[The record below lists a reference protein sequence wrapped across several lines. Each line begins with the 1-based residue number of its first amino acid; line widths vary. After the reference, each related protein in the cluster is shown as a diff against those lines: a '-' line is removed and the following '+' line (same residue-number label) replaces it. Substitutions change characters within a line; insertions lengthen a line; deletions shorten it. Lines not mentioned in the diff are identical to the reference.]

1 MNAAHPQPL
10 PAPRPEKRG
19 LLARGRQFARKLR
32 RDRSGMALIE
42 FAFTLP
48 LFTGLGFYGIE
59 ISNLAITQMKMS
71 QIALNMAENA
81 SRIGTLNANLGAK
94 VISEQQI
101 NDVFQAAAL
110 QAGAAGL
117 YQDGRT
123 ILSSLELNANGG
135 QTIMW
140 QRCKGMDFED
150 SNYGAQ
156 GTGATGTSFQGMGPA
171 GDKIQATSGTAV
183 MFVEL
188 HYTYH
193 PLFGSMFMED
203 RELYQEA
210 AYTVRD
216 SREIGK
222 EPGNNVSASRKSTCD
237 KYDAILPQT
246 SDADIAAAQAAL
258 AAGGGDGDDDDDDD
272 EDEGLPG
279 YSGGNN
285 PNNPDKG
292 LCVAGLICTKT

>member
-1 MNAAHPQPL
+1 MTGFQSLSDKASPAQP
-10 PAPRPEKRG
+10 G
-19 LLARGRQFARKLR
+19 IVARSRRLVRRLR
-32 RDRSGMALIE
+32 RDRSGLALIE

-48 LFTGLGFYGIE
+48 IFMGLGFYGVE
-59 ISNLAITQMKMS
+59 VSHLAITQMKMS
-71 QIALNMAENA
+71 QIALNMADNA
-81 SRIGTLNANLGAK
+81 SRIGTLNATLGAK

-110 QAGAAGL
+110 EAGSAGL
-117 YQDGRT
+117 YKDGRT
-123 ILSSLELNANGG
+123 ILSSLELNAQGG

-140 QRCKGMDFED
+140 QRCKGMEFED
-150 SNYGAQ
+150 SNYGTQ
-156 GTGATGTSFQGMGPA
+156 GTGASGTGFQGMGSS
-171 GDKIQATSGTAV
+171 GETIRATSGTAV

-203 RELYQEA
+203 RDLYQEA

-222 EPGNNVSASRKSTCD
+222 PPSDNVSSGRKSTCD

-246 SDADIAAAQAAL
+246 SDAAITAANNESQSAAANPTAH
-258 AAGGGDGDDDDDDD
+258 
-272 EDEGLPG
+272 PG

-285 PNNPDKG
+285 PNNPGKG
-292 LCVAGLICTKT
+292 LCVAGLICVKL

>member
-1 MNAAHPQPL
+1 MTRVPSH
-10 PAPRPEKRG
+10 PAPAMPTRPSFI
-19 LLARGRQFARKLR
+19 ARSRQFARRLK
-32 RDRSGMALIE
+32 RDRSGLALIE

-48 LFTGLGFYGIE
+48 IFMGLGFYGVE
-59 ISNLAITQMKMS
+59 VSNLAITQMKMS
-71 QIALNMAENA
+71 QIALNMADNA
-81 SRIGTLNANLGAK
+81 SRIGTLNATLGAK

-110 QAGAAGL
+110 QAGSAGL

-123 ILSSLELNANGG
+123 ILSSLEVNAQGG

-140 QRCKGMDFED
+140 QRCKGMEPED

-156 GTGATGTSFQGMGPA
+156 GTGATGTSFPGMGPS
-171 GDKIQATSGTAV
+171 GDTIQASTGTAV

-222 EPGNNVSASRKSTCD
+222 EPSNNVSSGRKSTCD

-246 SDADIAAAQAAL
+246 SDADIASAQTQAA
-258 AAGGGDGDDDDDDD
+258 AAAANPSAY
-272 EDEGLPG
+272 PG

-285 PNNPDKG
+285 PNNPGKG
-292 LCVAGLICTKT
+292 LCVAGLICIKT

>member
-1 MNAAHPQPL
+1 MSPQSCREVHTTQHNRKS
-10 PAPRPEKRG
+10 A
-19 LLARGRQFARKLR
+19 FARRLF

-48 LFTGLGFYGIE
+48 LFIGLGFYGIE

-71 QIALNMAENA
+71 QIALNMADNA

-123 ILSSLELNANGG
+123 ILSSLEVNASGG

-140 QRCKGMDFED
+140 QRCKGMDFEE
-150 SNYGAQ
+150 SNYGPQ

-171 GDKIQATSGTAV
+171 GGQDSG
-183 MFVEL
+183 
-188 HYTYH
+188 
-193 PLFGSMFMED
+193 D
-203 RELYQEA
+203 
-210 AYTVRD
+210 VRH
-216 SREIGK
+216 
-222 EPGNNVSASRKSTCD
+222 
-237 KYDAILPQT
+237 
-246 SDADIAAAQAAL
+246 
-258 AAGGGDGDDDDDDD
+258 GGDVRRTALHLSPAVRQHVHGR
-272 EDEGLPG
+272 PRAV
-279 YSGGNN
+279 SGGRLYRARQ
-285 PNNPDKG
+285 P
-292 LCVAGLICTKT
+292 

>member
-1 MNAAHPQPL
+1 MTRVPTQPASAK
-10 PAPRPEKRG
+10 PAKPG
-19 LLARGRQFARKLR
+19 FVARTGRFARRLK
-32 RDRSGMALIE
+32 RDRSGLALIE

-48 LFTGLGFYGIE
+48 IFMGLGFYGVE
-59 ISNLAITQMKMS
+59 VSNLAITQMKMS
-71 QIALNMAENA
+71 QIALNMADNA
-81 SRIGTLNANLGAK
+81 SRIGTLNATLGAK
-94 VISEQQI
+94 VITEQQI

-123 ILSSLELNANGG
+123 ILSSLELNAQGG

-140 QRCKGMDFED
+140 QRCKGMEFED
-150 SNYGAQ
+150 SNYGAE
-156 GTGATGTSFQGMGPA
+156 GTGATGTSFQGMGPS
-171 GDKIQATSGTAV
+171 GGTIQASSGTAV

-222 EPGNNVSASRKSTCD
+222 PPSDNVSSGRKSTCD
-237 KYDAILPQT
+237 KYDAVLPQT
-246 SDADIAAAQAAL
+246 SDAELAAAQAEMQTAS
-258 AAGGGDGDDDDDDD
+258 ANPTAY
-272 EDEGLPG
+272 PG

-285 PNNPDKG
+285 PNNPGKG
-292 LCVAGLICTKT
+292 LCVAGLICTKLT

>member
-1 MNAAHPQPL
+1 MSA
-10 PAPRPEKRG
+10 APRPPLLGDLPHKPG
-19 LLARGRQFARKLR
+19 ILARGTRLARKLR
-32 RDRSGMALIE
+32 GDRSGMALIE

-48 LFTGLGFYGIE
+48 IFIGLGFYGVE
-59 ISNLAITQMKMS
+59 VSNLAITQMKMS
-71 QIALNMAENA
+71 QIALNMADNA
-81 SRIGTLNANLGAK
+81 SRIGTLNATLGAK
-94 VISEQQI
+94 VITEQQI

-123 ILSSLELNANGG
+123 ILSSLEVNAQGG

-140 QRCKGMDFED
+140 QRCKGMDLED

-156 GTGATGTSFQGMGPA
+156 GTGATGTGFAGMGPA
-171 GDKIQATSGTAV
+171 GDTIQASAGTAV

-193 PLFGSMFMED
+193 PLFGSMFMGE

-222 EPGNNVSASRKSTCD
+222 PPTNNVSAARRSTCD

-246 SDADIAAAQAAL
+246 SDADIAAAQAAY
-258 AAGGGDGDDDDDDD
+258 ASAYA
-272 EDEGLPG
+272 G
-279 YSGGNN
+279 YSGGTN
-285 PNNPDKG
+285 PVNPGKG
-292 LCVAGLICTKT
+292 LCVAGLICAKVT

>member
-1 MNAAHPQPL
+1 MRCAL
-10 PAPRPEKRG
+10 
-19 LLARGRQFARKLR
+19 

-48 LFTGLGFYGIE
+48 LFIGLGFYGIE

-71 QIALNMAENA
+71 QIALNMADNA

-123 ILSSLELNANGG
+123 ILSSLEVNANGG

-140 QRCKGMDFED
+140 QRCKGMEFEE
-150 SNYGAQ
+150 SNYGPQ

-193 PLFGSMFMED
+193 PLFGSMFMDD

-222 EPGNNVSASRKSTCD
+222 TPGDNVSASRKSTCD

-246 SDADIAAAQAAL
+246 KDADIAAAQAANNTAKQNDMKDGVL
-258 AAGGGDGDDDDDDD
+258 DGNAGK
-272 EDEGLPG
+272 
-279 YSGGNN
+279 GNN
-285 PNNPDKG
+285 KG
-292 LCVAGLICTKT
+292 ICVAGLVCVKI